1 MGSCDV
7 ASQRAW
13 ALTFVCRAA
22 VRLKVIITPLASA
35 YGRSQRTLFMY
46 SYRLQ
51 LYKLELTI
59 LVIARTYGGLFHIRY
74 VLTTVYLTARP
85 AIGS

>member
-1 MGSCDV
+1 MGSWDV

-22 VRLKVIITPLASA
+22 VAGALESYHHTCHLSRQR
-35 YGRSQRTLFMY
+35 RSQRTLFMY

-59 LVIARTYGGLFHIRY
+59 LVIARTYGGLFAM
-74 VLTTVYLTARP
+74 T
-85 AIGS
+85 